1 MRWTALALI
10 IALAGCAEKSE
21 PLTTPP
27 PQDEVK
33 ACTLDYRPVCALKD
47 GVRKTYGNACAAEAV
62 DAEIVS
68 EGECPG

>member
-1 MRWTALALI
+1 MRPILLALMVG
-10 IALAGCAEKSE
+10 LAGCADKPE

-62 DAEIVS
+62 DAEVVS